1 MLLVL
6 QGQYHFE
13 LAMRPEIQSRMFVL
27 LAIVGNGQSLQW
39 DLMSKIKILQS

>member
-13 LAMRPEIQSRMFVL
+13 LASRPALDEAVEKVIFLVVNSKRGKREIFMF
-27 LAIVGNGQSLQW
+27 
-39 DLMSKIKILQS
+39 